1 MSYAKHKNILARN
14 TNKIQGSKHFKPLK
28 LKVTKVLNM
37 K

>member
-1 MSYAKHKNILARN
+1 MSYVKHKNILARN
-14 TNKIQGSKHFKPLK
+14 SNKIQDSQHFKPLK